1 MNWLTNYVRP
11 KIRALYARKEVP
23 DNLWHKCPSCEAML
37 FHRDLE
43 ENLNVCQHCGFHMRL
58 DPIKR
63 LTSMF
68 DEGEYQPIELPK
80 TVVDPLKFRDQ
91 KRYTD
96 RLKEAQSKT
105 TRHDAIVVGSGLIGG
120 QPAVVAA
127 FDFGFMG
134 GSMGIAVGEGLLA
147 AARAAIAQNA
157 ALVVVPASGGARMQE
172 GILSLMQM
180 PRTTIAVEMVKEAG
194 LPYIV
199 VLTDPTTGGVTAS
212 FAMIGDIHIAEKGAQ
227 IGFAGARVIE
237 STIRE
242 TLPEGFQRSE
252 YLLEHGMVDMVV
264 HRRDLRPTLTR
275 VLALLMQKSLVPAD
289 PETLGEVPA
298 ALSAADDK
306 PRAAGHH
313 TQAEAPDATPPQAG
327 AERTGAEQQ
336 A

>member
-68 DEGEYQPIELPK
+68 DEGDYQPVELPK
-80 TVVDPLKFRDQ
+80 SVVDPLKFRDQ

-96 RLKEAQSKT
+96 RLKEAQTKT
-105 TRHDAIVVGSGLIGG
+105 GRHDAIVVGSGLIGG

-134 GSMGIAVGEGLLA
+134 GSMGIAVGEGILA
-147 AARAAIAQNA
+147 AARTAIAQKA
-157 ALVVVPASGGARMQE
+157 ALIVVPASGGARMQE

-252 YLLEHGMVDMVV
+252 YLQEHGMVDMVV
-264 HRRDLRPTLTR
+264 HRRDLRPTLSR
-275 VLALLMQKSLVPAD
+275 VLTLLMQPVLATVAEPVA
-289 PETLGEVPA
+289 VAPA
-298 ALSAADDK
+298 AQPEE
-306 PRAAGHH
+306 PRS
-313 TQAEAPDATPPQAG
+313 QAEAADETPPQAG
-327 AERTGAEQQ
+327 AERTGSEQ
-336 A
+336 AA